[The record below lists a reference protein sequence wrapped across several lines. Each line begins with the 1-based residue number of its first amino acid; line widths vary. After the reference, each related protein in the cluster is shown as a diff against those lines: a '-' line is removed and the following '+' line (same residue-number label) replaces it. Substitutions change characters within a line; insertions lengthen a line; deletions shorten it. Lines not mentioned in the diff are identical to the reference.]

1 MAVLRWV
8 VLVLAFFLSPQSSLA
23 AVDENWLKDI
33 VLHIR
38 NEYELGDTYSLA
50 VNVPV
55 NQDPDSLTEVLQD
68 DRADSVKQA
77 LSLGQVYQGTRIVAA
92 AQSDALA
99 RVLEKVQPLIKSS
112 EGNVLIVYSEGY
124 PKANGIASK
133 ITSIIQ
139 NWRSYA
145 FVFSKLAEV
154 ADADITK
161 RTEEFK
167 QQELSTFGLEN
178 IFRCYEPDD
187 SFQCTNCRAG
197 SDVAPSCVADM
208 VQSNDEQEAGAEI
221 GSPAT
226 DSGTDEGYDS
236 GPNNW
241 LGPGL
246 AISSNQDID
255 EGPYVAEGMTN
266 IMGGRRARKV
276 RNRQKGKKG
285 EMLKEEGEQGK
296 LGQGGKV
303 KEGGKR
309 GRGGRVRKGGKRGRG
324 GRVRKGGKRGRGSR
338 VRKGGKRGRG
348 STVRKGGKRGRGGRV
363 RKGGKRGR
371 GGRVRK
377 GGKRGRGGRV
387 RKGGKRGRGGGVRK
401 AGRRGRGSR
410 VRKGGKRGRGGG
422 VRKAGRR
429 GRGSRVRKGGKRGR
443 GGGVRKAGRRGR
455 GSRVRKG
462 GKRGRGSRVR
472 KGGKRGRGG
481 RVRKGG
487 RRRGRRRG

>member
-1 MAVLRWV
+1 WTTSLCSSKLKSWKSPLELSRKMAVLRWV

-23 AVDENWLKDI
+23 AVEENWLKDI

-55 NQDPDSLTEVLQD
+55 NQDPDSLADVLQND
-68 DRADSVKQA
+68 PADSVKQA

-99 RVLEKVQPLIKSS
+99 RVLEKMQPLIKSS

-139 NWRSYA
+139 NWRNYA
-145 FVFSKLAEV
+145 FVFSKVADV
-154 ADADITK
+154 ADA
-161 RTEEFK
+161 EEFK
-167 QQELSTFGLEN
+167 QQELSKFGLEN

-187 SFQCTNCRAG
+187 SFRCTSCRAG
-197 SDVAPSCVADM
+197 SGVAPSCVADT
-208 VQSNDEQEAGAEI
+208 VQSSDEQEAGTEI

-241 LGPGL
+241 LGPAL

-255 EGPYVAEGMTN
+255 ENPNVAEGMTD
-266 IMGGRRARKV
+266 IMGGWRARKG

-285 EMLKEEGEQGK
+285 EMLKGEGEQGK

-309 GRGGRVRKGGKRGRG
+309 GRGGRVRKGGRRGRG
-324 GRVRKGGKRGRGSR
+324 GRVRKGGR
-338 VRKGGKRGRG
+338 
-348 STVRKGGKRGRGGRV
+348 
-363 RKGGKRGR
+363 
-371 GGRVRK
+371 
-377 GGKRGRGGRV
+377 
-387 RKGGKRGRGGGVRK
+387 
-401 AGRRGRGSR
+401 
-410 VRKGGKRGRGGG
+410 
-422 VRKAGRR
+422 
-429 GRGSRVRKGGKRGR
+429 
-443 GGGVRKAGRRGR
+443 
-455 GSRVRKG
+455 
-462 GKRGRGSRVR
+462 
-472 KGGKRGRGG
+472 RGRGG

-487 RRRGRRRG
+487 RRRRGGRVRKGGRRRRDGRVRKGGRRRRGGRVRRGGRRGRGGRVRRGGRRG